1 MADSDSQEKTEQPT
15 PFKLKEAK
23 NRGQVSKSTEVNS
36 LILLGAVLFL
46 SFIISHSLMSNYIG
60 FSATLMSYDASS
72 LDRTE
77 GVFVLFGHIFD
88 SMLNLFWPIIGI
100 IILAGVLSNLVQ
112 TGPVF
117 SFFPLKPNA
126 ERLNPIKGFKKIF
139 SKRMLYETVKTSI
152 KLILFGV
159 VGYICIVGFLPILM
173 TYMDISPDAYSVR
186 LLSSGQELVVKLLL
200 VVMLVALID
209 FMYTRW
215 DFTNQ
220 MRMSHK
226 ELKDE
231 VKRRDGDPLIRARR
245 RELQREALERSK
257 SLANVPDADV
267 LITNPTHI
275 SVALKFEQQSM
286 SAPEIIAKGS
296 GELAQKMKEIA
307 RKHKVP
313 VVENKPLARKIFK
326 KVALNGAISEEM
338 YPLVA
343 KIYAWVA
350 ANKL

>member
-1 MADSDSQEKTEQPT
+1 MAESQGQEKTEKPT

-46 SFIISHSLMSNYIG
+46 SYVISHSLMSNYIG
-60 FSATLMSYDASS
+60 FSRALMAYDAAA
-72 LDRTE
+72 LATPE
-77 GVFVLFGHIFD
+77 GVFVLFGRIFD
-88 SMLNLFWPIIGI
+88 SMLGLFWPLVAVVV
-100 IILAGVLSNLVQ
+100 LAGILSNLVQ

-117 SFFPLKPNA
+117 SFFPLKPDPQ
-126 ERLNPIKGFKKIF
+126 RLNPVSGFKRIF
-139 SKRMLYETVKTSI
+139 SKRMLYETVKTMI
-152 KLILFGV
+152 KLTLFAV
-159 VGYICIVGFLPILM
+159 VGYICIVGFLPVLM
-173 TYMDISPDAYSVR
+173 TYMDIAPEAYGVR

-226 ELKDE
+226 EVKDE
-231 VKRRDGDPLIRARR
+231 VKRRDGDPLVRAKR
-245 RELQREALERSK
+245 RELQKEALERSK
-257 SLANVPDADV
+257 SLSSVPDADV

-275 SVALKFEQQSM
+275 AVALKFDRNTM
-286 SAPEIIAKGS
+286 VAPTTIAKGS
-296 GELAQKMKEIA
+296 GDMAQKMKQVA
-307 RKHKVP
+307 RKSRVP
-313 VVENKPLARKIFK
+313 IVENKPLARAIFR
-326 KVALNGAISEEM
+326 KVSLNKAVTEDM

-343 KIYAWVA
+343 KIYAWLA
-350 ANKL
+350 AR